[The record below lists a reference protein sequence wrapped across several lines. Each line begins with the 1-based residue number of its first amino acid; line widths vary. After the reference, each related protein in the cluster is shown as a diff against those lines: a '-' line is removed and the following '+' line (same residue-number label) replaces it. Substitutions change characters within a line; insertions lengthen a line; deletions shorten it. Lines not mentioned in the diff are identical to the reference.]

1 MRDLV
6 GQQLTLWNFTLYAV
20 AAVVLL
26 LLLLGVVSYTVFFHR
41 KIVGWIQGR
50 IGPNRTGPW
59 GLLQS
64 IADVLK
70 LLLKEDIIPKKAD
83 RALFVIAPVIAFAPA
98 FIVFAI
104 IPFSESL
111 TFADIGVGVLYY
123 VAIAS
128 ITTLGVIMGGWA
140 SNNKFALI
148 GGMRSAA
155 QMISYEIPL
164 IISMLGVVLLAGSMN
179 LNDIVES
186 QRGMWNIFPQFIGF
200 VVFFIASMAEL
211 NRSPFDLSEAE
222 SELIAGNLV
231 EYSGF
236 RFAFFMLAEYTYV
249 FVMAGLAAT
258 LFLGGW
264 LAPFGLTFIPGFV
277 WFILK
282 MLLFAFTPFWFHATF
297 PRIRMDQ
304 LMGFAW
310 KVLLPLSIFNILLT
324 AVVKEFLR

>member
-1 MRDLV
+1 MRAFLE
-6 GQQLTLWNFTLYAV
+6 QELTVMNFVLYFA
-20 AAVVLL
+20 AAVTLL
-26 LLLLGVVSYTVFFHR
+26 LILLGIVAYTVFFHR
-41 KIVGWIQGR
+41 KIIAWIQGR
-50 IGPNRTGPW
+50 IGPNQTGPW
-59 GLLQS
+59 GLTQS

-83 RALFVIAPVIAFAPA
+83 RVLFIIAPVLAFAPS
-98 FIVFAI
+98 FVVLAI

-111 TFADIGVGVLYY
+111 TFADIGVGLLYY

-140 SNNKFALI
+140 SNNKWALL

-164 IISMLGVVLLAGSMN
+164 ILSMLGVVLLTGSIN
-179 LNDIVES
+179 LNDIVEA

-200 VVFFIASMAEL
+200 IIFMIASMAEL
-211 NRSPFDLSEAE
+211 NRSPFDMSEAE

-236 RFAFFMLAEYTYV
+236 RYAFFMLAEYVYV
-249 FVMAGLAAT
+249 YVMASLATT

-264 LAPFGLTFIPGFV
+264 LAPFGLDFIPGIV
-277 WFILK
+277 WFLIK
-282 MLLFAFTPFWFHATF
+282 MLIFAYVPFWFHATF
-297 PRIRMDQ
+297 PRVRIDQ

-310 KVLLPLSIFNILLT
+310 KVLLPLSLANILIT
-324 AVVKEFLR
+324 AVIKEFLR

>member
-1 MRDLV
+1 MRNLV
-6 GQQLTLWNFTLYAV
+6 GQELSLLNFTLYALGVV
-20 AAVVLL
+20 ALL
-26 LLLLGVVSYTVFFHR
+26 LVLLGVVAYTVFFHR
-41 KIVGWIQGR
+41 KIIGWIQGR
-50 IGPNRTGPW
+50 IGPNQTGPW
-59 GLLQS
+59 GLLQA

-83 RALFVIAPVIAFAPA
+83 KALFILAPVIAFAPA

-104 IPFSESL
+104 IPFSETL

-140 SNNKFALI
+140 SNNKWALI

-164 IISMLGVVLLAGSMN
+164 IMSMLGVVLLTGSIN
-179 LNDIVES
+179 LNDIVEA

-236 RFAFFMLAEYTYV
+236 RFAFFMLAEYVYV
-249 FVMAGLAAT
+249 YVMAALAAT

-264 LAPFGLTFIPGFV
+264 LAPFGLTFIPGIV

-297 PRIRMDQ
+297 PRIRVDQ

-310 KVLLPLSIFNILLT
+310 KVLLPLALFNILLT
-324 AVVKEFLR
+324 AVIKEFLR

>member
-1 MRDLV
+1 MRSLV
-6 GQQLTLWNFTLYAV
+6 GQELSLLNFTLYAI
-20 AAVVLL
+20 AVVALL
-26 LLLLGVVSYTVFFHR
+26 LVLLGVVAYTVFFHR
-41 KIVGWIQGR
+41 KIIGWIQGR
-50 IGPNRTGPW
+50 IGPNQTGPW

-83 RALFVIAPVIAFAPA
+83 KALFVIAPVIAFAPA

-104 IPFSESL
+104 IPFSENL
-111 TFADIGVGVLYY
+111 TFADLGVGVLYY

-140 SNNKFALI
+140 SNNKWALI

-164 IISMLGVVLLAGSMN
+164 IMSMLGVVLLTGSIN
-179 LNDIVES
+179 LNDIVEG

-211 NRSPFDLSEAE
+211 NRTPFDLSEAE

-236 RFAFFMLAEYTYV
+236 RYAFFMLAEYTYV
-249 FVMAGLAAT
+249 FVMASLAAT

-264 LAPFGLTFIPGFV
+264 LAPFGLTFIPGIV

-282 MLLFAFTPFWFHATF
+282 MLIFAYTPFWFHATF
-297 PRIRMDQ
+297 PRIRVDQ
-304 LMGFAW
+304 MMAFAW
-310 KVLLPLSIFNILLT
+310 KVLLPLALFNILLT
-324 AVVKEFLR
+324 AVIKEFLR

>member
-1 MRDLV
+1 MRGIV
-6 GQQLTLWNFTLYAV
+6 EQELTLLNFVLYFAGAV
-20 AAVVLL
+20 ALL
-26 LLLLGVVSYTVFFHR
+26 LVLLGVVAYTVFFHR
-41 KIVGWIQGR
+41 KIIGWIQGR
-50 IGPNRTGPW
+50 IGPNQTGPW

-83 RALFVIAPVIAFAPA
+83 KALFIIAPVVAFAPA

-111 TFADIGVGVLYY
+111 TFADLGVGVLYY

-140 SNNKFALI
+140 SNNKWALI

-155 QMISYEIPL
+155 QMISYELPL
-164 IISMLGVVLLAGSMN
+164 ILSMLGVVLMTGSMN
-179 LNDIVES
+179 LNDIVRAQE
-186 QRGMWNIFPQFIGF
+186 GMWNIFPQFIGF
-200 VVFFIASMAEL
+200 IIFLIATLAEL
-211 NRSPFDLSEAE
+211 NRTPFDLNEAE

-249 FVMAGLAAT
+249 YVMACLAAT

-264 LAPFGLTFIPGFV
+264 LAPFGLDFIPGFV

-282 MLLFAFTPFWFHATF
+282 MLIFAFIPFWFHATF
-297 PRIRMDQ
+297 PRVRVDQ

-310 KVLLPLSIFNILLT
+310 KVLLPLALFNILLT
-324 AVVKEFLR
+324 AVVKELL